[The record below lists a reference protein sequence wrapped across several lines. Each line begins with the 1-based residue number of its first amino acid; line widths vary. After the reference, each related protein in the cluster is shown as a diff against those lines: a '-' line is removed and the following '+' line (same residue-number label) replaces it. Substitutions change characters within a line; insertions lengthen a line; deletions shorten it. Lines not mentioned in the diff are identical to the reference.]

1 LAAVLVSELGLALEP
16 VPELGLALV
25 LELGLVPVRRKQLT
39 DYQGLKLLPS
49 KRKGTFS

>member
-1 LAAVLVSELGLALEP
+1 MPELELALEP
-16 VPELGLALV
+16 VPEPVLALEQV
-25 LELGLVPVRRKQLT
+25 LELGLVPARRKQLT